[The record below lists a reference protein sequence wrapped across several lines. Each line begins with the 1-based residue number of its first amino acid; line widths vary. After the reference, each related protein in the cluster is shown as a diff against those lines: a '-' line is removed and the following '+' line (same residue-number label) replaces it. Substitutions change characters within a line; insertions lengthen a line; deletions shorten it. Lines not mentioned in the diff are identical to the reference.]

1 MRLTLQP
8 WSSIAAEGRK
18 AELAGIQTYVVAE
31 MHVEAKIRDLSSM
44 QNAES
49 EVLSYQEKRAAY
61 LAVCP

>member
-1 MRLTLQP
+1 MVIDSCRRE
-8 WSSIAAEGRK
+8 EG
-18 AELAGIQTYVVAE
+18 ELAGIQTYVVAE